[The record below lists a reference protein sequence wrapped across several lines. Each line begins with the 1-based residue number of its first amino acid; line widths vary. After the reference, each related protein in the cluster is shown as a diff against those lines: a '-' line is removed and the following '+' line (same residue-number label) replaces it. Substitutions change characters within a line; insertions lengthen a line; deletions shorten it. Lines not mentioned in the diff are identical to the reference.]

1 MMRFVYICAECENY
15 IGELELANWDES
27 MLGFD
32 TLDSEERK
40 ELVQIDFAGQL
51 GTVRAI
57 CDDCYKKKADAQL
70 FYHHEDNSGS
80 H

>member
-1 MMRFVYICAECENY
+1 MRFVYICAECESY

-32 TLDSEERK
+32 TLDSEEKK
-40 ELVQIDFAGQL
+40 ELVQIDFADQL
-51 GTVRAI
+51 GTVKAI
-57 CDDCYKKKADAQL
+57 CADCYKKKAALQR
-70 FYHHEDNSGS
+70 FYHHVDNPGI